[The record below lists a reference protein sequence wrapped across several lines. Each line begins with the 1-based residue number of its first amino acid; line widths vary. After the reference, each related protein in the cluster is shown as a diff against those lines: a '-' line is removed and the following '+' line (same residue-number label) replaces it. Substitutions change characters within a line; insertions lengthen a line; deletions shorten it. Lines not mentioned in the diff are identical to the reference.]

1 MIWSDFLAQHACAFP
16 NRIALTRP
24 NAGDAVTYGALHERA
39 ERWACFLDQRGVTVG
54 DRVAFLA
61 TNHLAHLTL
70 LFACQRLG
78 AILVPLNYRLSQAE
92 LAEQLAQVTPALTLV
107 AGDCSLAATH
117 LRLEEQ
123 NLPAAG
129 DYAAAV
135 PCAARPL
142 LILFTSGSSGRPK
155 GVLLNGRMLAA
166 NIEHTRLNWELD
178 SRDST
183 TTHAPFFHTGGYNV
197 FTLPLLHA
205 GGHLVLLDRFE
216 AGQILDLINAGRV
229 TVFFG
234 VPTMFDLLARDPAF
248 ADTDLSRLRF
258 VISGGAPCQ
267 SATQTPWR
275 ERGVSFRQGFGMT
288 EVGPNCFTIDDETA
302 RRQPDAVGRPMPG
315 TRMLVLDGAGAPVA
329 DGEIGELC
337 IAGPH
342 LCAGYWQ
349 NETAHRAA
357 RFDDFWRTGDLA
369 VCDADG
375 CYRIMG
381 RKKEMYISGG
391 ENVYPGEVVR
401 HLIELDGVS
410 DALVI
415 GVPDARW
422 GEVGFALLETHQ
434 TYDVAA
440 CRAFLEPRLS
450 RYKHPLHVLCLAEFP
465 LLANGKVDGKAL
477 AARAAALL
485 ERRPVH
491 AS

>member
-16 NRIALTRP
+16 NRIALSRP
-24 NAGDAVTYGALHERA
+24 SQGDDMSYASLHLRTEQ
-39 ERWACFLDQRGVTVG
+39 WACFLDQRGVTVG

-78 AILVPLNYRLSQAE
+78 AIFVPLNYRLSQNE
-92 LAEQLAQVTPALTLV
+92 LSEQIAQVKPALTLT
-107 AGDCSLAATH
+107 AGDVRLETAH
-117 LRLEEQ
+117 LRLEDLT
-123 NLPAAG
+123 LPAAG

-135 PCAARPL
+135 PCDVRPL

-205 GGHLVLLDRFE
+205 GGHLVLLDRFDPAE
-216 AGQILDLINAGRV
+216 ILKLMHAGRV

-234 VPTMFDLLARDPAF
+234 VPTMFELLARDAAF
-248 ADTDLSRLRF
+248 AETDLSRLRF

-267 SATQTPWR
+267 AATQTPWR

-302 RRQPDAVGRPMPG
+302 RQHPDTVGRPMPG
-315 TRMLVLDGAGAPVA
+315 TRMLLLDENGAPVA
-329 DGEIGELC
+329 DGDIGELC

-349 NETAHRAA
+349 NETAHLAA
-357 RFDDFWRTGDLA
+357 RFDDYWRTGDLA
-369 VCDADG
+369 ACDDNG

-401 HLIELDGVS
+401 HLIELNGVS
-410 DALVI
+410 NALVI

-422 GEVGFALLETHQ
+422 GEVGCAFLETEKP
-434 TYDVAA
+434 YDVAA
-440 CRAFLEPRLS
+440 CRAFLAHLS
-450 RYKHPLHVLCLAEFP
+450 RYKHPHHVICLAEFP
-465 LLANGKVDGKAL
+465 LLANGKVDAKAL
-477 AARAAALL
+477 AAQAETLL
-485 ERRPVH
+485 QRRPVH